1 MKLKKKIKLKVCS
14 LSSLKNQSHY
24 RRRTGHE
31 NKITFGIGE
40 ICTKIINSQI
50 PSQNCCY
57 ITQFYLLSQSLN
69 FTQLFFNFTKMF
81 IFDWNTAHVSLQ
93 QYLTETHSVTVWR
106 WEELK
111 ITPQPLAAHFSGY
124 RLPAVGMSD
133 RSSELLVPIIFS
145 LTNHRRLFHI
155 ISLPWRQSFDANQ
168 MDPFLTGQPESTW
181 HFLLTEP
188 SFTSLIVYGSLKPS
202 NFYILPKKYKMELFS
217 VLMTVQLCSA
227 EPCLWNRWT
236 SASLQCNGIFF
247 FS

>member
-1 MKLKKKIKLKVCS
+1 
-14 LSSLKNQSHY
+14 
-24 RRRTGHE
+24 
-31 NKITFGIGE
+31 
-40 ICTKIINSQI
+40 
-50 PSQNCCY
+50 
-57 ITQFYLLSQSLN
+57 
-69 FTQLFFNFTKMF
+69 MF

-145 LTNHRRLFHI
+145 LTNHGRLFHI

-168 MDPFLTGQPESTW
+168 MDPFLTGQPENTW

-202 NFYILPKKYKMELFS
+202 NFYILPKKYTMELFS
-217 VLMTVQLCSA
+217 VLMTVQLCST
-227 EPCLWNRWT
+227 EPCLWNR
-236 SASLQCNGIFF
+236 
-247 FS
+247 